1 MGEGVMRQVT
11 LAYFCP
17 PKEKEKTAILR
28 SSNEIDSSS
37 FEFEISIDMKI

>member
-1 MGEGVMRQVT
+1 MEWGKGSQ
-11 LAYFCP
+11 AYLVP
-17 PKEKEKTAILR
+17 EKEKEKTAIHR